1 VIPPQPPP
9 LPPPGLNPESRI
21 GPIRTAVDQLIA
33 EANAGNTGVA
43 NLADMTAK
51 AARLLVGGGL
61 PLDRLNL
68 SVIPLQSGHDGAQYW
83 WELEQIDTVRSF
95 HRTADYF
102 EQEDRRNTVFKHLRD
117 TGEPLRLRLETL
129 PIESIAFDFL
139 VKLKREGF
147 TDYLAESLFS
157 DGTYLAA
164 LTLATRRSGGFRGAD
179 LQEVQRLIGSTG
191 MAVVTGFRERAK
203 LNAWSDPLTGLIN
216 RRRLEQRLAE
226 AFEVKLAISLLLFNL
241 DDFGAYNSQ
250 FGQFCADDCLLAV
263 SRVLLSASAGQT
275 HLPARFGGDIFALV
289 LAGTQ
294 AGEAET
300 IGRQVMAQVL
310 ALRLAHPGSSGSPFI
325 TVRVGLAV
333 LTPEDGS
340 SAGLISRAHGALV
353 AAKEA
358 GGNCLIRL

>member
-1 VIPPQPPP
+1 
-9 LPPPGLNPESRI
+9 
-21 GPIRTAVDQLIA
+21 
-33 EANAGNTGVA
+33 
-43 NLADMTAK
+43 
-51 AARLLVGGGL
+51 
-61 PLDRLNL
+61 
-68 SVIPLQSGHDGAQYW
+68 
-83 WELEQIDTVRSF
+83 
-95 HRTADYF
+95 
-102 EQEDRRNTVFKHLRD
+102 
-117 TGEPLRLRLETL
+117 
-129 PIESIAFDFL
+129 
-139 VKLKREGF
+139 
-147 TDYLAESLFS
+147 
-157 DGTYLAA
+157 
-164 LTLATRRSGGFRGAD
+164 
-179 LQEVQRLIGSTG
+179 

-226 AFEVKLAISLLLFNL
+226 AFEAKLAISLLLFNL